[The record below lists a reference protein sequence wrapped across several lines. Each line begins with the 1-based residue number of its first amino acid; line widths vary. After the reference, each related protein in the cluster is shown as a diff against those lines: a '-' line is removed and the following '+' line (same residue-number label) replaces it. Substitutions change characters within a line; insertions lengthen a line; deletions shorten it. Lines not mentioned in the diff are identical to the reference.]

1 VQYNVDK
8 GCHSI
13 YAIQFHLVMCVN
25 YGKRTLTGLLDD
37 RLTEIVD
44 KLSARV
50 GIREPAVS
58 GGPPYESSQE

>member
-1 VQYNVDK
+1 
-8 GCHSI
+8 
-13 YAIQFHLVMCVN
+13 MCVN